1 MVSTLLALPIGCGGD
16 NGPAFETVTELQIV
30 TWPKGRR
37 PNPLARVLGER
48 RSPVGRSYIKTL
60 RCDPAGGDLPDAK
73 EACERLADMDFP
85 FAETPDDAI
94 CAERFDG
101 PQFAVVQGVWRGE
114 TVNARFERNNSC
126 EIARWNKLAFL
137 FTFPK

>member
-1 MVSTLLALPIGCGGD
+1 MASTLLALPIGCGGD